1 MFKFN
6 ILKENHT
13 GIDITWLIHVNNIVF
28 VSYQIKNSLHELCFH
43 KVVQWPLEIK
53 KKKLSH
59 IFNSNRWKVTR
70 TNCQLSQKI
79 IKQNT
84 SLYQSK
90 HGAL

>member
-53 KKKLSH
+53 KKSWVIFLIQIDDKWQEQTVNYLKKL
-59 IFNSNRWKVTR
+59 
-70 TNCQLSQKI
+70 
-79 IKQNT
+79 
-84 SLYQSK
+84 
-90 HGAL
+90 